1 MDSLVEA
8 DQELAINTK
17 RFRNLPRRVIIASK
31 IIPKEEGKCAESNSK
46 PVKLLIC
53 IYAFVFLNDTVRAAR
68 IVDACRCNWYD
79 LQYRH

>member
-31 IIPKEEGKCAESNSK
+31 IIPEGEGKVQNRIANKSN
-46 PVKLLIC
+46 
-53 IYAFVFLNDTVRAAR
+53 Y
-68 IVDACRCNWYD
+68 
-79 LQYRH
+79 